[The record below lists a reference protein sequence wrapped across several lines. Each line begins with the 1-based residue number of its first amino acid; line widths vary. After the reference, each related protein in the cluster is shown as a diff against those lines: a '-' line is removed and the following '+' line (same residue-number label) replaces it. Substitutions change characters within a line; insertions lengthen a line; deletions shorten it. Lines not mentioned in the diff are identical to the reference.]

1 MKPLPFTFGLKLKIA
16 LSFILLVIVI
26 MATVTYIFTIRELSL
41 RVQQVKLRMERLANN
56 IATIRS
62 VEMEGWDIYQTYID
76 NQIILNPD
84 IVYIAIY
91 NEAGELKVHTLNKDW
106 IDEDDLKNLTQLQLV
121 QRLDQRHVA
130 EESQQD
136 LESKSVNIIIGDKN
150 LGTVKVGFSLVDVND
165 EKWQN
170 LRRNLILAVIFIFL
184 SIVASYVM
192 SNRIVTP
199 LGRLTRAMVR
209 ISEGDLNQ
217 HLEIKSRD
225 EIGEMAATFN
235 FMTKGLQEK
244 EIIEDLNTHLGFTF
258 ELKKIADLLTE
269 KITLALNARSG
280 FLLLRKTGT
289 DVRAFRLASA
299 YPRSGNSDIPIDRK
313 PELCSFFLAQ
323 RRPLDYSELKPFPDF
338 MAQLESLDQF
348 SAHTLICPI
357 IIKDEILGLFLL
369 NENNSRQP
377 FDSGERDFLSTL
389 LGQGGMAI
397 ENAMLYEELT
407 EQERIKHELEIAHKV
422 QLGLLPRENPG
433 IHGLDIDG
441 VCIPAAEVGGD
452 YYDFFKLNQH
462 TLGIAI
468 ADVTGKG
475 TSAAFYMAVVKGM
488 MLSLTSMI
496 HSPRQLL
503 IELNRRLFG
512 QMDRKIFITMVY
524 AVFDTQQNLVWVSR
538 AGHNEVIRRNIQNA
552 DVEKIVPAG
561 IGLGLEKGEL
571 FDRTITEER
580 IAIQSG
586 DIFLFYTDGISDAM
600 NAEKDQFGES
610 RLNEII
616 ATTTQR
622 QSSLLRGQIIQSIQ
636 NFVQESPQHDDMTM
650 VTVMVK

>member
-1 MKPLPFTFGLKLKIA
+1 MKSLPFTFGLKLKIA

-41 RVQQVKLRMERLANN
+41 RVQHVKLRMERLANN

-62 VEMEGWDIYQTYID
+62 VEMEGWDVYQTYID

-136 LESKSVNIIIGDKN
+136 LESKSVNIIIGNKN
-150 LGTVKVGFSLVDVND
+150 LGTVKVGFSLVEVND
-165 EKWQN
+165 EKQTN
-170 LRRNLILAVIFIFL
+170 LLRNFILAVIFIFL
-184 SIVASYVM
+184 SVVASYVI
-192 SNRIVTP
+192 SYRIVTP

-217 HLEIKSRD
+217 HVHITSRD
-225 EIGEMAATFN
+225 EIGEMASTFN

-289 DVRAFRLASA
+289 DVREFSLASA
-299 YPRSGNSDIPIDRK
+299 YPTSGNSVTPIFRK
-313 PELCSFFLAQ
+313 PDVCSFFLSQ
-323 RRPLDYSELKPFPDF
+323 RRPLDYSDLMPFPDF
-338 MAQLESLDQF
+338 MAQLANLDQF
-348 SAHTLICPI
+348 GITMLLCPV

-369 NENNSRQP
+369 NENKSQQP
-377 FDSGERDFLSTL
+377 YASGEREFLSTL
-389 LGQGGMAI
+389 IGQGGIAI

-407 EQERIKHELEIAHKV
+407 EQERIKHGLEIAHKV
-422 QLGLLPRENPG
+422 QIGLLPREKPG
-433 IHGLDIDG
+433 IGGLDIDS

-462 TLGIAI
+462 TLGVAI

-524 AVFDTQQNLVWVSR
+524 AVFDTQQNRVWISR
-538 AGHNEVIRRNIQNA
+538 AGHNEVIRRNVHSA

-561 IGLGLEKGEL
+561 MGLGLEKGEL

-580 IAIQSG
+580 IAFQPG

-600 NAEKDQFGES
+600 NAAKEQFGES
-610 RLNEII
+610 RLNAII
-616 ATTTQR
+616 ATTTQ
-622 QSSLLRGQIIQSIQ
+622 SEASLLRGQITQSIQ
-636 NFVQESPQHDDMTM
+636 NFVQESPQHDDMTL
-650 VTVMVK
+650 VTVMVN